1 MHNYKNKR
9 RMYSLMTT
17 TKKEELKL
25 HEVTKEI
32 KKVLGDNV
40 KVVDFH
46 GTDIEIKQYLPIQ
59 DKINLV
65 GTAYVSGV
73 EIEDDLETIDS
84 CKTDILFKLL
94 LVNAYTNIKFNNNLR
109 NYDLLLESGLYKVVY
124 DNIPKDELFGLHDM
138 LFDVVEDGKRE
149 IEQRNS
155 IPFIIKGF
163 VNKIIDFFSD
173 EKKLDK
179 FIKKMDKAVARARKE
194 IDNFDPDKLDFV
206 KDFMAVNSGKNVDS
220 SEVSKG

>member
-1 MHNYKNKR
+1 
-9 RMYSLMTT
+9 MTT

-109 NYDLLLESGLYKVVY
+109 NYDLLLESGLQKVVY

>member
-1 MHNYKNKR
+1 
-9 RMYSLMTT
+9 MYSLMTT

>member
-1 MHNYKNKR
+1 
-9 RMYSLMTT
+9 MTT
-17 TKKEELKL
+17 KKKEELKL
-25 HEVTKEI
+25 HEVTKEV
-32 KKVLGDNV
+32 KKILGDNV
-40 KVVDFH
+40 KVVNFH
-46 GTDIEIKQYLPIQ
+46 GIDIEVKQYLPIQ
-59 DKINLV
+59 DKIDLV

-73 EIEDDLETIDS
+73 DIGDDLETVDS
-84 CKTDILFKLL
+84 CKVNILFKLL

-109 NYDLLLESGLYKVVY
+109 NYDLLLESGLYEVVY

-163 VNKIIDFFSD
+163 VNKIVDFFSD

-179 FIKKMDKAVARARKE
+179 FIKKMDKAVAKAKKE
-194 IDNFDPDKLDFV
+194 IDNFEPDKLEFV
-206 KDFMAVNSGKNVDS
+206 KEFMAVNSGKSITESDKL
-220 SEVSKG
+220 SKGDK

>member
-1 MHNYKNKR
+1 
-9 RMYSLMTT
+9 MTT

-32 KKVLGDNV
+32 KKALGDNV

-46 GTDIEIKQYLPIQ
+46 GTDIEVKQYLPVQ

-65 GTAYVSGV
+65 GTAFVSG
-73 EIEDDLETIDS
+73 EKIKEGLEVIDGCS
-84 CKTDILFKLL
+84 IIVAFRLL
-94 LVNAYTNIKFNNNLR
+94 LVQAYTNIKYNNNLR
-109 NYDLLLESGLYKVVY
+109 NYDLLCETGLYDLVRK
-124 DNIPKDELFGLHDM
+124 NIPTEELSNLEEM
-138 LFDVVEDGKRE
+138 LYNVVENGKRE
-149 IEQRNS
+149 NKQRNS
-155 IPFIIKGF
+155 VAFIIKGF

-173 EKKLDK
+173 EKSVDK
-179 FIKKMDKAVARARKE
+179 FIKKMDKAVARAKKE
-194 IDNFDPDKLDFV
+194 IDNFEPDKLEFV

>member
-1 MHNYKNKR
+1 
-9 RMYSLMTT
+9 MTT
-17 TKKEELKL
+17 KKKEELKL
-25 HEVTKEI
+25 HEVTKEV
-32 KKVLGDNV
+32 KKILGDNV

>member
-1 MHNYKNKR
+1 MV
-9 RMYSLMTT
+9 T

-25 HEVTKEI
+25 HEVTKEVNKI
-32 KKVLGDNV
+32 LGDNV

-46 GTDIEIKQYLPIQ
+46 GTDIKIKQYLPIQ

>member
-1 MHNYKNKR
+1 
-9 RMYSLMTT
+9 MYSLMAT
-17 TKKEELKL
+17 TKKEDLKL

-32 KKVLGDNV
+32 KKALGDNV

-163 VNKIIDFFSD
+163 VNKIVDFFSD

-179 FIKKMDKAVARARKE
+179 FIKKMDKAVAKAKKE
-194 IDNFDPDKLDFV
+194 IDNFEPDKLEFV
-206 KDFMAVNSGKNVDS
+206 KEFMAVNSGENVSD
-220 SEVSKG
+220 SEVKDIGKVKQ

>member
-1 MHNYKNKR
+1 MV
-9 RMYSLMTT
+9 T

-25 HEVTKEI
+25 HEVTKEVNKI
-32 KKVLGDNV
+32 LGDNV

-46 GTDIEIKQYLPIQ
+46 GTDIKIKQYLPIQ

-179 FIKKMDKAVARARKE
+179 FIKKMDKAVAKAKKE
-194 IDNFDPDKLDFV
+194 IDNFEPDKLEFV
-206 KDFMAVNSGKNVDS
+206 KEFMAVNSGENVSD
-220 SEVSKG
+220 SEVKDIGKVKQ

>member
-1 MHNYKNKR
+1 MA
-9 RMYSLMTT
+9 T
-17 TKKEELKL
+17 TKKEDLKL

-32 KKVLGDNV
+32 KKALGDNV

-65 GTAYVSGV
+65 GTAYISGV
-73 EIEDDLETIDS
+73 EIENDLETIDS
-84 CKTDILFKLL
+84 CKTDILFRLL
-94 LVNAYTNIKFNNNLR
+94 IANAYTNIKFNNNLK
-109 NYDLLLESGLYKVVY
+109 NYDLLFESGLYDVIHK
-124 DNIPKDELFGLHDM
+124 NIPENELYTIHDM
-138 LFDVVEDGKRE
+138 LFNVVEDGKRG

-163 VNKIIDFFSD
+163 ANKIVDFFSD
-173 EKKLDK
+173 EKGVNK
-179 FIKKMDKAVARARKE
+179 FIKKMDKAVARAKKE
-194 IDNFDPDKLDFV
+194 IDGFDPDKLDFV

-220 SEVSKG
+220 SEVSEGDK

>member
-1 MHNYKNKR
+1 
-9 RMYSLMTT
+9 MTT

>member
-1 MHNYKNKR
+1 
-9 RMYSLMTT
+9 MYSLMVT

-25 HEVTKEI
+25 HEVTKEVNKI
-32 KKVLGDNV
+32 LGDNV

-46 GTDIEIKQYLPIQ
+46 GTDIKIKQYLPIQ